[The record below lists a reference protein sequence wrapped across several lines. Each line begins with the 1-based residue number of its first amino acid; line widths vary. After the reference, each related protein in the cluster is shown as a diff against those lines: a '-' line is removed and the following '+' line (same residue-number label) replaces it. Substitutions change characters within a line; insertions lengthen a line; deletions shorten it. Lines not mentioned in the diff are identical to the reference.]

1 MDKYEQLKQLIFSM
15 EDDFRKFY
23 EKEQNA
29 AGTRLRKALSEL
41 KKLSQDVRNDVQDI
55 KTNRKDTK

>member
-1 MDKYEQLKQLIFSM
+1 MDKYEQLKQLVLSM